1 MSDAL
6 YKSLSLPKHE
16 EWHKKKDFL
25 FAHLNL
31 TYTRVF
37 LDLLYMMAIKQ
48 LKKHHII
55 KIKFDLSIFIIR
67 TSCNTMSSKLGL
79 TIIFQKEYLLRK
91 IKENDL
97 D

>member
-1 MSDAL
+1 MTQEKRFFICTL
-6 YKSLSLPKHE
+6 K
-16 EWHKKKDFL
+16 F
-25 FAHLNL
+25 
-31 TYTRVF
+31 
-37 LDLLYMMAIKQ
+37 DLLSSVLGSFIHDGNFQ
-48 LKKHHII
+48 HLKKHPIN

-67 TSCNTMSSKLGL
+67 TLCNTMSSKLGL